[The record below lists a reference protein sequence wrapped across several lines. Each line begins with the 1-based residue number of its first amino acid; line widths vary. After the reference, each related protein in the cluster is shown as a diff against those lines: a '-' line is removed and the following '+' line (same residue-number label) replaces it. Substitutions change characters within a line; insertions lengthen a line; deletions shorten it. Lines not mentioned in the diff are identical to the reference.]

1 MSRYV
6 VDADAIRGAH
16 IGVRG
21 TASRVQ
27 SEVASMHGQ
36 LQALQDSW
44 SGQASVAFQGLVQ
57 DWRATQLRV
66 EESLASINEALA
78 AAGRQ
83 YDEVEQGNTRLFA
96 G

>member
-6 VDADAIRGAH
+6 VDADAIHGAH
-16 IGVRG
+16 IAVRG

-27 SEVASMHGQ
+27 SEVSAMHSQ

-44 SGQASVAFQGLVQ
+44 SGQASVAFQGVVQ
-57 DWRATQLRV
+57 DWRATALRV
-66 EESLASINEALA
+66 EESLAAINEALA

-83 YDEVEQGNTRLFA
+83 YDEVEQGNTRMVA
-96 G
+96 A

>member
-1 MSRYV
+1 MSRFV
-6 VDADAIRGAH
+6 VDADAIHGAH
-16 IGVRG
+16 LAVRG
-21 TASRVQ
+21 TASRLQ
-27 SEVASMHGQ
+27 SEAAAMHGQ

-44 SGQASVAFQGLVQ
+44 TGQASVAFQGVLQ

-78 AAGRQ
+78 HAGRQ
-83 YDEVEQGNTRLFA
+83 YAEVEQGNARMFA

>member
-6 VDADAIRGAH
+6 VDGDAIHGAH
-16 IGVRG
+16 LAVRS
-21 TASRVQ
+21 TASRLQ
-27 SEVASMHGQ
+27 SESAAMLAQ

-44 SGQASVAFQGLVQ
+44 TGQASVAFQGVVQ
-57 DWRATQLRV
+57 DWRATQVRV

-78 AAGRQ
+78 LAGRQ

>member
-6 VDADAIRGAH
+6 VDGDAIHGAH
-16 IGVRG
+16 LAVRA
-21 TASRVQ
+21 TASRLQ
-27 SEVASMHGQ
+27 SESAAMLAQ

-44 SGQASVAFQGLVQ
+44 TGQASVAFQGVVQ
-57 DWRATQLRV
+57 DWRATQVRV

-78 AAGRQ
+78 LAGRQ

>member
-6 VDADAIRGAH
+6 VDGDAIHGAH
-16 IGVRG
+16 ISVRG
-21 TASRVQ
+21 TASRLQ
-27 SEVASMHGQ
+27 SEVAAMHAQ

-44 SGQASVAFQGLVQ
+44 SGQASVAFQGVLQ
-57 DWRATQLRV
+57 EWRATQLRV

-78 AAGRQ
+78 MAGRQ